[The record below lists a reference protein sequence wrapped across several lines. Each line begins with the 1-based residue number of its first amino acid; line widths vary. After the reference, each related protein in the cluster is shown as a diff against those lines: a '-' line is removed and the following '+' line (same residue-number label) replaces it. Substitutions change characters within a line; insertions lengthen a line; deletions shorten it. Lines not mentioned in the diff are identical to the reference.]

1 LGPARKILAAG
12 AFRLRRH
19 LARGMQSSPGRKE
32 TAMRLREIM
41 SENPVSI
48 RPDAPAAE
56 ARAAM
61 RTAGVHH
68 LIVLDGKTVAGLLSE
83 RDVRNASGDLPVSS
97 LMATRLATATPGTT
111 VREAAN
117 ILRGRS
123 VGSLPIL
130 DRGRVV
136 GIVTISDLLTLIGRG
151 AERPIAVSTR
161 WTLRK
166 RGPRRRPP
174 QPSAPGAR
182 G

>member
-1 LGPARKILAAG
+1 
-12 AFRLRRH
+12 
-19 LARGMQSSPGRKE
+19 
-32 TAMRLREIM
+32 MRLQEIM
-41 SENPVSI
+41 TENPEAIS
-48 RPDAPAAE
+48 PDTTVAQ

-68 LIVLDGKTVAGLLSE
+68 LVVVEARSVKGVVSD
-83 RDVRNASGDLPVSS
+83 RDIRNVNGDQPVSAVMS
-97 LMATRLATATPGTT
+97 TKVATASPNMT

-130 DRGRVV
+130 ERGRLV

-151 AERPIAVSTR
+151 AERPIAESTR

-166 RGPRRRPP
+166 RGPRRKGYT
-174 QPSAPGAR
+174 SAAGSL
-182 G
+182 

>member
-1 LGPARKILAAG
+1 
-12 AFRLRRH
+12 
-19 LARGMQSSPGRKE
+19 
-32 TAMRLREIM
+32 MRLQEIM
-41 SENPVSI
+41 TEKPEAIS
-48 RPDAPAAE
+48 PATTVAQ

-68 LIVLDGKTVAGLLSE
+68 LVVVEGRAVAGIVSD
-83 RDVRNASGDLPVSS
+83 RDIRNVEGEQPVSTVMS
-97 LMATRLATATPGTT
+97 AKVATATPNTT

-130 DRGRVV
+130 ERGRLV

-151 AERPIAVSTR
+151 AERPIAESTR

-166 RGPRRRPP
+166 RGPRRKAYT
-174 QPSAPGAR
+174 PSGR
-182 G
+182 SL